1 MQPGGMAPRAMTLA
15 ALSLALFLLST
26 ISGMLGIGVAFAAV
40 PLLSLVLP
48 DLVNQVHP
56 LSLALNGV
64 TALFSLFGFAWA
76 GLVDW
81 KRAWMLAAA
90 VTLASPLGAI
100 FARVSPEWMLWAA
113 YTVAAAY
120 FLFSMFHPVRLAP
133 WHEEF
138 APVLVWAVPISVLTG
153 YIGVGPGFLLVPML
167 MRHGI
172 DIKRAAG
179 LNAFAVTPASF
190 ATILPHWAHM
200 DVAVDL
206 ALPLLGVGAAGA
218 LIGSRLATTR
228 MSTAVLRRVLAA
240 AIIGTLAYRA
250 LRHFV

>member
-1 MQPGGMAPRAMTLA
+1 MTLA
-15 ALSLALFLLST
+15 VLSLALLILST
-26 ISGMLGIGVAFAAV
+26 LSGMLGIGVAFAAV

-64 TALFSLFGFAWA
+64 TALFSLVGFAWA

-81 KRAWMLAAA
+81 KRAWLLAG
-90 VTLASPLGAI
+90 VTTLASPLGAML
-100 FARVSPEWMLWAA
+100 ARMSPEWMLWAA
-113 YTVAAAY
+113 YAIAAAY
-120 FLFSMFHPVRLAP
+120 FLYSMFHPARLPP
-133 WHEEF
+133 WHERF
-138 APVLVWAVPISVLTG
+138 APVLAWAVPISILSG
-153 YIGVGPGFLLVPML
+153 LIGVGPGFLLVPTM

-190 ATILPHWAHM
+190 ASILPHWAHM
-200 DVAVDL
+200 EVSVEL
-206 ALPLLGVGAAGA
+206 ALPLLSVGAGGA
-218 LIGSRLATTR
+218 LLGARLAATR
-228 MSTAVLRRVLAA
+228 MSTATLRYVLAA
-240 AIIGTLAYRA
+240 AIMGTLAYRA